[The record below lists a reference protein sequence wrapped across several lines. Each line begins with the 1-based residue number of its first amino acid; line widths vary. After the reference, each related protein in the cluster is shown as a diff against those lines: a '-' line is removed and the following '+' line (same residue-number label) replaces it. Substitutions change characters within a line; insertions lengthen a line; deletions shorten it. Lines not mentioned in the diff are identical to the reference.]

1 MSHLNKS
8 IRFYCKIEQK
18 IFQLNNY
25 GKLDQKVMV
34 NWLENNITK

>member
-1 MSHLNKS
+1 MLYLNKF

-25 GKLDQKVMV
+25 GKFDQKVMV
-34 NWLENNITK
+34 NWLENNIIK